1 LVGEPGKKEKQE
13 QAEEARR
20 LARLARAEARRARQA
35 LFRERLTREILFAG
49 EGVSWRLSLTET
61 NALLLEKRG
70 LPVLDTAPK
79 LAAFLGIDMR
89 ALRWLT
95 FHREV
100 AATSHYRQFQIPK
113 AKGGLRTISA
123 PRAKLRAVQQTIRE
137 KLLSHLAATEQAQAF
152 VSGRSTLTNASPHL
166 KKAIVVKLDLQD
178 FFGTITFARVRGFF
192 EKLGYSGMIATLL
205 GLLVT
210 EAPRKRIAIDGK
222 TWYVALGPR
231 SLPQGAPTSPALTNQ
246 IARRLDARLAG
257 YAKKAGWS
265 YTRYADDLTFS
276 KASLGSKAPLG
287 SAETPGSGSGE
298 IPKLL
303 GVIHAVVA
311 AEGFTPHPEKTFF
324 ARKGRQQR
332 VTGIVVNEK
341 PGLPRAPL
349 RRFRAACHRVSKD
362 GFKDEAERRQM
373 LGYASYVKMV
383 KPELGERL
391 LEVLR
396 KAASP

>member
-1 LVGEPGKKEKQE
+1 MVGEPGKKEKQE
-13 QAEEARR
+13 LAEEARR

-35 LFRERLTREILFAG
+35 HFRERLTREILFAG
-49 EGVSWRLSLTET
+49 EGVSRRLSRTET
-61 NALLLEKRG
+61 NAAALEKRG
-70 LPVLDTAPK
+70 LPVLGTAPD
-79 LAAFLGIDMR
+79 LAAFLGVDMR
-89 ALRWLT
+89 TLRWLT

-100 AATSHYRQFQIPK
+100 AATTHYRQFQIPK

-123 PRAKLRAVQQTIRE
+123 PRARLRAVQQTIRE
-137 KLLSHLAATEQAQAF
+137 KLLSHLPATDQAQAF
-152 VSGRSTLTNASPHL
+152 VSGRSTLTNASPHV
-166 KKAIVVKLDLQD
+166 KKAIVVKLDLKD
-178 FFGTITFARVRGFF
+178 FFGTITFARVRGFL

-205 GLLVT
+205 ALLVT
-210 EAPRKRIAIDGK
+210 EAPRKRVAIDGR

-257 YAKKAGWS
+257 YSKKAGWS

-276 KASLGSKAPLG
+276 AATL
-287 SAETPGSGSGE
+287 GSGSGE

-303 GVIHAVVA
+303 GVVHAVVA

-383 KPELGERL
+383 KPELGARL

-396 KAASP
+396 KAASS